1 MTDIE
6 ATRHQLLEQ
15 DPEFR
20 QLSSDHHSLDDQ
32 LRSLSS
38 KPHLSDDE
46 QLEEVRIKKEKL
58 RVKDQMEALVRRHQD
73 ISSLP
78 V

>member
-6 ATRHQLLEQ
+6 ATRHQLLERDAQ
-15 DPEFR
+15 FR
-20 QLSSDHHSLDDQ
+20 QLSSDHLALDDQ
-32 LRSLSS
+32 LRSLSR